1 MKKPVRLS
9 LMLCAAAIGVAG
21 IGYAIEGGPA
31 APAHAEVMPGDVAV
45 GYGGAGMA
53 EAASLADRSVGSMR
67 NRLAAGDAGWLHKEA
82 LALALMDRFGLSGD
96 ISDANEAAELLDSG
110 LADAPDGSG
119 PTLTRAALA
128 MSFHD
133 LDTAERMLD
142 RFAIAAPRRTQHD
155 RAVAL
160 ALRGDIAMQRG
171 ELGRAQQLYAQAA
184 QMNPA
189 LGSGMRVADRAL
201 WAGEPAEAAR
211 LSGKTLAAQRP
222 EPWHFAKAALHRA
235 NIAYA
240 SGELDTAGRWIAAAD
255 DAFPGYWVAQTY
267 AAQQRAATGA
277 WDEGIADLERIARE
291 SGEPEVMDVLAGF
304 LAHRGRT
311 PEAARWSEQAR
322 VAWLGKLG
330 EARDAYRL
338 HAAEHFLDFG
348 DASKALELA
357 REEYGM
363 RRSGEVA
370 EVYASALTENGRPQ
384 DALKV
389 LAAASKAGWRSVS
402 LDLAYAD
409 AHRALGDDDA
419 AARWEDRALELSPL
433 ALDPRRKLLRFGH
446 Y

>member
-9 LMLCAAAIGVAG
+9 LMLFAAAVGVAG
-21 IGYAIEGGPA
+21 IGYVIEGGPA
-31 APAHAEVMPGDVAV
+31 PTAQAEVMPGDVAI

-53 EAASLADRSVGSMR
+53 EAASLADRSVQSMR
-67 NRLAAGDAGWLHKEA
+67 NRLSEGDAGWLHKEA
-82 LALALMDRFGLSGD
+82 LALALMNRFALSGD
-96 ISDANEAAELLDSG
+96 ISDANEAAALLDSG

-128 MSFHD
+128 MNFHD
-133 LDTAERMLD
+133 LETAERMLG
-142 RFAIAAPRRTQHD
+142 RFATAAPRRTQHD

-171 ELGRAQQLYAQAA
+171 DLRQAQGLYDQAA
-184 QMNPA
+184 MMNPA
-189 LGSGMRVADRAL
+189 LGSGMRLADRAL
-201 WAGEPAEAAR
+201 WAGQPEAAAR
-211 LSGKTLAAQRP
+211 LSGETLAAQRA

-240 SGELDTAGRWIAAAD
+240 SGDLETAGRWIAAAN
-255 DAFPGYWVAQTY
+255 DAFPGNWVAQTY
-267 AAQQRAATGA
+267 AAQQRAAAGE
-277 WDEGIADLERIARE
+277 WDEGIADLQRIARE

-304 LAHRGRT
+304 FAHRGR
-311 PEAARWSEQAR
+311 PSEAARWSEQAR
-322 VAWLGKLG
+322 AAWLGKLD

-348 DASKALELA
+348 DEATALDLA

-363 RRSGEVA
+363 RQSGEVA
-370 EVYASALTENGRPQ
+370 EVYASALTENGRPE

-389 LAAASKAGWRSVS
+389 LRTASKAGWRSVS

-419 AARWEDRALELSPL
+419 AVRWEERALELSPL